1 MRAPRFVALATA
13 VAGALITTLVAV
25 PAADAAP
32 AAPDWA
38 GLRAQPAYYLSLGDS
53 LAFGYSDANYAKFQ
67 SDGDPADF
75 HGYTEDLSA
84 AWGVPAVN
92 LSCPGETTTSMITT
106 PCSLPAAPAPQLT
119 EAVGYLSSHHLAFRR
134 GIITV
139 SIGSDDVLPIARQCV
154 TDLRCPALQP
164 ALKTLR
170 GNLATILGSLRR
182 AAPFA
187 TIVVLAPYNPYG
199 FADPISNL
207 LAIQL
212 DLSIA
217 AVSVLHLDP
226 VADGFSP
233 INISLAAQHCSLIY
247 FGCSQY
253 GPFASDIHPTQAGYA
268 VLAQAFEKAVR

>member
-1 MRAPRFVALATA
+1 MRAPRFAALAIA
-13 VAGALITTLVAV
+13 VAGALITTQVAA

-32 AAPDWA
+32 AAPGTA
-38 GLRAQPAYYLSLGDS
+38 GPNAQPAYYLSLGDS
-53 LAFGYSDANYAKFQ
+53 LAFGYSDANYTKFQ

-92 LSCPGETTTSMITT
+92 LSCPGESTTSMITT
-106 PCSLPAAPAPQLT
+106 PCSLPPAPAPQLT
-119 EAVGYLSSHHLAFRR
+119 EAVGYLTSHHLAFRR
-134 GIITV
+134 GIITL
-139 SIGSDDVLPIARQCV
+139 SIGSDDILPLARQCA
-154 TDLRCPALQP
+154 TDLGCPALQP

-170 GNLATILGSLRR
+170 GNLSTILGSLRR

-199 FADPISNL
+199 FADPVSNL
-207 LAIQL
+207 LAIRL

-233 INISLAAQHCSLIY
+233 INITLAGQHCSLIY

-253 GPFASDIHPTQAGYA
+253 GPFANDIHPTEAGYA
-268 VLAQAFEKAVR
+268 VLAEAFQKALR